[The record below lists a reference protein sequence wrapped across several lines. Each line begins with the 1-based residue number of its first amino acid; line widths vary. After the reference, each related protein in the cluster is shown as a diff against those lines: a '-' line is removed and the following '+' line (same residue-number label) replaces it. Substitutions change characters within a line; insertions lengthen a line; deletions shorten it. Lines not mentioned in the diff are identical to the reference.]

1 MEDIRAV
8 VEQMEMEN
16 DKELA
21 NDPSIKLAIR
31 TVEAFI
37 KEARVMCYGGTAI
50 NNLLPPEA
58 RFYDPE
64 YDIPDYDFFSENPQ
78 EDAMK
83 LADRLHKAGIKSV
96 EVKPA
101 VHLGTFKVFA
111 NYEGVADITHL
122 NTAIFKQLWEE
133 KETVRGIHYV
143 PPDFLRMATYLELS
157 RPKGDVSRWMKI
169 YNRLMLLNKYH
180 PIVCEDMPD
189 PEEPITEEHK
199 KRIQHILEKEA
210 VVLLGIT
217 AAQIHLRHKEAWA
230 YPISLL
236 ADKSTV
242 EKLVKDE
249 KDTEEHDAIEI
260 LPRHVDVKDKNG
272 KVWMRIYETV
282 ACHSYH
288 KMANG
293 VYVASIPTLLHF
305 YLASIFAGH
314 PETERARLL
323 CTAQR
328 IVDISTQKNKR
339 RYELLTPVDCLG
351 KQPTLVDLREE
362 KSAMFER
369 LSKHKSSADFL
380 TYFFTYNPS
389 DTPKEKQKLREA
401 LRKTR
406 KTRIATLY

>member
-8 VEQMEMEN
+8 VEQLEMEN
-16 DKELA
+16 DKEVA

-31 TVEAFI
+31 TVEAFLRDS
-37 KEARVMCYGGTAI
+37 KTMCYGGTAI

-78 EDAMK
+78 EDALK
-83 LADRLHKAGIKSV
+83 LADKLHKAGIKSV

-122 NTAIFKQLWEE
+122 NSAIFKELWKD

-157 RPKGDVSRWMKI
+157 RPKGDVSRWLKI
-169 YNRLMLLNKYH
+169 YNRLVLLNKHH
-180 PIVCEDMPD
+180 PIVCQDMPD
-189 PEEPITEEHK
+189 AEDPVTDKHK
-199 KRIQHILEKEA
+199 ERIKTLLEKEA

-217 AAQIHLRHKEAWA
+217 AAQIHLKHKEAWA
-230 YPISLL
+230 YPISVL
-236 ADKSTV
+236 ADKTTIDKV
-242 EKLVKDE
+242 TAKE
-249 KDTEEHDAIEI
+249 KDKEEHDAVEI
-260 LPRHVDVKDKNG
+260 LPRHVDVKDENG
-272 KVWMRIYETV
+272 KVWLRMYETV

-293 VYVASIPTLLHF
+293 TYVASIPTLLHF
-305 YLASIFAGH
+305 YLASLFAGS
-314 PETERARLL
+314 PETECSRIL

-328 IVDISTQKNKR
+328 IIDLSIHKNKR
-339 RYELLTPVDCLG
+339 RYELLTPVECLG
-351 KQPTLVDLREE
+351 TQPTLVDLREE
-362 KSAMFER
+362 KSEMFER
-369 LSKHKSSADFL
+369 LSKNKSSADFL
-380 TYFFTYNPS
+380 TYFFTYNPA
-389 DTPKEKQKLREA
+389 DPAEERRKVREA